1 MKLIINDANILID
14 LANLDLLEVF
24 AKLDFDLHTTDFVL
38 EEINRKQRV
47 LIDRLINSDRLS
59 IIETELMADYEGI
72 NFLLT
77 NTRGLSFEDCS
88 VWYYSKKMNAILLTG
103 DGRLRKH
110 VRKDDVTVR
119 GILFVFTELIE
130 QGHLSYG
137 DAILKMQQLTQL
149 NIRLPKAEIDKLIR
163 EWEAKK

>member
-47 LIDRLINSDRLS
+47 LIDRLIISDRLS
-59 IIETELMADYEGI
+59 IIETELIADYEGI
-72 NFLLT
+72 NLLLT

-103 DGRLRKH
+103 DGRLRKYT
-110 VRKDDVTVR
+110 RNDAVTVR
-119 GILFVFTELIE
+119 GILFVFEELIK
-130 QGHLSYG
+130 QGLLSYG
-137 DAILKMQQLTQL
+137 DAILKIQQLNQL
-149 NIRLPKAEIDKLIR
+149 NIRLPQAEIEKLIL